1 MVILYAIYEIFVII
15 PVALVLTLL
24 AAFFTAVGCSC
35 GFGRTM
41 GYWPGVIWAKCICW
55 LCLSPYKVEGRENI
69 DKDTSYIFVANHQ
82 GAFDIFLLYAGLGH
96 SFRWMLRKGIRKM
109 PFVGYAC
116 DKAGHIWV
124 DEHGASGMMHTVR
137 QALQTLKGG
146 ISIII
151 FPEGTRT
158 KTGHLNRFKKGAF
171 TLAAMLKMPVVPIT
185 IEGPYYIMQKGS
197 FLIRPHRMKITIHQP
212 LAAVTKEEGN
222 EAGVDR
228 LLHQSQRVIAESLN
242 EPVQA

>member
-1 MVILYAIYEIFVII
+1 MVILYAIYEIFIII
-15 PVALVLTLL
+15 PVAFVLTLL

-35 GFGRTM
+35 GFGKVM

-69 DKDTSYIFVANHQ
+69 DKHTSYIFVANHQ

-137 QALQTLKGG
+137 QALQTLKGDVTYATIELKVKAG
-146 ISIII
+146 TPAGKYDLK
-151 FPEGTRT
+151 FDADGEGNGT
-158 KTGHLNRFKKGAF
+158 
-171 TLAAMLKMPVVPIT
+171 AMCNNIVDRSVVVPTPKYKDGSIT
-185 IEGPYYIMQKGS
+185 VK
-197 FLIRPHRMKITIHQP
+197 
-212 LAAVTKEEGN
+212 
-222 EAGVDR
+222 
-228 LLHQSQRVIAESLN
+228 
-242 EPVQA
+242 

>member
-1 MVILYAIYEIFVII
+1 MVILYALYEICIII

-24 AAFFTAVGCSC
+24 AAFFTATGCSI
-35 GFGRTM
+35 GLAKYM

-55 LCLSPYKVEGRENI
+55 LCLSPYKVEGREKI
-69 DKDTSYIFVANHQ
+69 DKNTSYIFVANHQ

-96 SFRWMLRKGIRKM
+96 SFRWMLRRGIRKM

-124 DEHGASGMMHTVR
+124 DERGNSGMIHTVR
-137 QALQTLKGG
+137 QALQTLQGG
-146 ISIII
+146 TSIIV

-158 KTGHLNRFKKGAF
+158 NDGHMNRFKKGAF

-185 IEGPYYIMQKGS
+185 IEGPFHVLKKGS
-197 FLIRPHRMKITIHQP
+197 WLVTPHRMKITIHEP
-212 LAAVTKEEGN
+212 LAAVTREEGN
-222 EAGVDR
+222 DAGVTR
-228 LLHQSQRVIAESLN
+228 LLHESQRIIAESLN
-242 EPVQA
+242 EPVQQ